1 MLDLDLCWFIFQT
14 QLQPLLESETLLEIS
29 SALLRNSPISDKQH
43 VVINFCL
50 FFLFTG
56 NGIKTSKNY

>member
-1 MLDLDLCWFIFQT
+1 MLDIDLCWFIFQT
-14 QLQPLLESETLLEIS
+14 QLQPSLELETLLVIS
-29 SALLRNSPISDKQH
+29 SVLLRNSPTSDKQH

-50 FFLFTG
+50 VFLVFG